1 MAVLVALGLAV
12 VATAASPVGSTPSSS
27 VAPTGSETVLV
38 RWAFG
43 SWTPLPANGWRA
55 YFGKRITFQARFI
68 LADSDAGRG
77 ADTVS
82 LVEAARCTV
91 YYTRGWTRLVR
102 SQVVPARVAADDRGP
117 GYGSVRCPY
126 VLRKDVAG
134 LWMAVNPAIK
144 YRSAWYS
151 LAKDQRGRLTRV
163 QLTPR

>member
-1 MAVLVALGLAV
+1 VGVRVLD
-12 VATAASPVGSTPSSS
+12 AASRERL
-27 VAPTGSETVLV
+27 ACVLREADHV
-38 RWAFG
+38 PGA
-43 SWTPLPANGWRA
+43 LP
-55 YFGKRITFQARFI
+55 
-68 LADSDAGRG
+68 
-77 ADTVS
+77 
-82 LVEAARCTV
+82 CTV

-117 GYGSVRCPY
+117 GYGSVKCPY